1 MERGTFYLPAAE
13 EPCFI
18 IPFSLLVFIAK
29 FSLQQVGADIC
40 QSEFLWMTIFLFNR
54 GKNLMEE
61 KGRLYKDTFSWT

>member
-1 MERGTFYLPAAE
+1 MEKETFHLPVAE

-40 QSEFLWMTIFLFNR
+40 QSEFLWMTIFL
-54 GKNLMEE
+54 LAEE
-61 KGRLYKDTFSWT
+61 KT